1 VKRIVRHTSTFIF
14 GNAVYILFSSFM
26 YGCSGS
32 DRWFSRYAVGMILM
46 ALWWIG
52 RAVSNDQ
59 AHASTEAE
67 RRGIA

>member
-1 VKRIVRHTSTFIF
+1 MKRIVRHMSTFIF
-14 GNAVYILFSSFM
+14 GNAAYILFSAFM

-52 RAVSNDQ
+52 RVVSNARNHD
-59 AHASTEAE
+59 SSEA
-67 RRGIA
+67 R